1 MPICFNERFQQAFLN
16 RRGKAA
22 VQNLIEL
29 LAQHG
34 LLVVFANVLLTQAGL
49 PLPAVPV
56 LVIGGAFAAQGEFGY
71 AALVFT
77 ATLAALLGDTPWY
90 FAGRRYG
97 HRVLRTLCRVAIE
110 PDSCVKQTESI
121 FERWGAPSL
130 LVAKYIPGFA
140 TVAPPL
146 AGAMRLP
153 LLPFLLFSTAGALLW
168 VVLPVALGALFRD
181 EVGRALEWLSDLG
194 GGALLL
200 LAALLAGYAAIKLT
214 QRWLFLRMLR
224 SVRVGV
230 PELVTMLGGGAP
242 PVVVDVRSDAVR
254 RLDPRRI
261 PGAVAINIE
270 DVASALPGIPP
281 DRDVVVYC
289 S

>member
-1 MPICFNERFQQAFLN
+1 M
-16 RRGKAA
+16 
-22 VQNLIEL
+22 QNLIDL

-71 AALVFT
+71 AALIFT

-97 HRVLRTLCRVAIE
+97 HRILRTLCRVAIE

-130 LVAKYIPGFA
+130 LLAKYIPGFA

-153 LLPFLLFSTAGALLW
+153 LPHFLLFSTVGALLW
-168 VVLPVALGALFRD
+168 VALPVALGAVFQA
-181 EVGRALEWLSDLG
+181 EVGRALDWLSHLG
-194 GGALLL
+194 SGALLL
-200 LAALLAGYAAIKLT
+200 LLALLLAYAAIKLT
-214 QRWLFLRMLR
+214 QRYLFLRMLR

-230 PELVTMLGGGAP
+230 PELIEMMRGEQS
-242 PVVVDVRSDAVR
+242 PVIVDVRSDAMR

-261 PGAVAINIE
+261 PGAVAVNIE
-270 DVASALPGIPP
+270 DVASALPGLPP

>member
-1 MPICFNERFQQAFLN
+1 M
-16 RRGKAA
+16 
-22 VQNLIEL
+22 QNLIDL
-29 LAQHG
+29 LTQHG
-34 LLVVFANVLLTQAGL
+34 LLVVFINVLLTQAGL

-71 AALVFT
+71 AALVLT
-77 ATLAALLGDTPWY
+77 ATAAALLGDTPWY
-90 FAGRRYG
+90 LAGRRYG

-121 FERWGAPSL
+121 FARWGAPSL
-130 LVAKYIPGFA
+130 LVVKYIPGFA

-153 LLPFLLFSTAGALLW
+153 LPQFLLFSTAGAVLW
-168 VVLPVALGALFRD
+168 VALPVALGAVFRA
-181 EVGRALEWLSDLG
+181 EVGRALDWLSHLG
-194 GGALLL
+194 TGALLL
-200 LAALLAGYAAIKLT
+200 LLALFLAYAAIKLT
-214 QRWLFLRMLR
+214 QRYLFLRMLR

-230 PELVTMLGGGAP
+230 PELIDMMHGTQP
-242 PVVVDVRSDAVR
+242 PVIIDVRSDAVR
-254 RLDPRRI
+254 RLDTRRI
-261 PGAVAINIE
+261 PGAIAVNIE

>member
-1 MPICFNERFQQAFLN
+1 M
-16 RRGKAA
+16 
-22 VQNLIEL
+22 QNLIEL

-181 EVGRALEWLSDLG
+181 EVGRALERLSDLG